1 LRQRKIFSP
10 GTVNGTD
17 KTKGTVMDH
26 SKHRLEHF
34 SDIIIA
40 ISMTV
45 LVFEIPV
52 PRDFNFA
59 GIINTLLSIR
69 IFLVTFIVMGSF
81 WNRHH
86 RLVDRLEKI
95 TNKII
100 WRNLIFLF
108 SLTLIPLSSR
118 WIIANPKAIVGYDV
132 IFLLVNITYF
142 FMFKGIYGKNKAGES
157 AEIKYIV
164 KFNTIFLFINGIMTI
179 LLVIFDFLFPNIPK
193 IIYLLFPVISSRINL
208 FLKSRKYK
216 KIKQRREL
224 TAADATPAVNPL
236 NP

>member
-1 LRQRKIFSP
+1 VI
-10 GTVNGTD
+10 VE
-17 KTKGTVMDH
+17 H
-26 SKHRLEHF
+26 SKHRLESF

-45 LVFEIPV
+45 LIFEIPV
-52 PRDFNFA
+52 PNDFNFD
-59 GIINTLLSIR
+59 GIINTLLSVR

-86 RLVDRLEKI
+86 RLIDRLEKV

-100 WRNLIFLF
+100 WRNIVFLF

-118 WIIANPKAIVGYDV
+118 WIIANPNAIVCYDV
-132 IFLLVNITYF
+132 VFLFVNITYF
-142 FMFKGIYGKNKAGES
+142 FMFKGIYGKDKINEP
-157 AEIKYIV
+157 AEIKYLV
-164 KFNTIFLFINGIMTI
+164 RFNTIFLFVNGVVTI
-179 LLVIFDFLFPNIPK
+179 VLVVFDFIFLDIPK

-216 KIKQRREL
+216 KVKQKREIN
-224 TAADATPAVNPL
+224 TNDKVA
-236 NP
+236 

>member
-1 LRQRKIFSP
+1 
-10 GTVNGTD
+10 
-17 KTKGTVMDH
+17 MEH

-45 LVFEIPV
+45 LIFEIPV

-86 RLVDRLEKI
+86 RLIDRLEKV

-108 SLTLIPLSSR
+108 TLTLIPLSSR
-118 WIIANPKAIVGYDV
+118 WIIANPKAIIGYDV

-142 FMFKGIYGKNKAGES
+142 FMFKGIYGKDKADGS
-157 AEIKYIV
+157 AEIKYLV
-164 KFNTIFLFINGIMTI
+164 KFNTVFLFINSIMTI
-179 LLVIFDFLFPNIPK
+179 LLVIFDFIFPAVPK

-216 KIKQRREL
+216 KTKQQNTNSAE
-224 TAADATPAVNPL
+224 A
-236 NP
+236 

>member
-1 LRQRKIFSP
+1 
-10 GTVNGTD
+10 
-17 KTKGTVMDH
+17 MEH

-52 PRDFNFA
+52 PHDFNFA

-86 RLVDRLEKI
+86 RLIDRLAKV

-118 WIIANPKAIVGYDV
+118 WIIANPQAIVGYDV
-132 IFLLVNITYF
+132 LFLLVNITYF
-142 FMFKGIYGKNKAGES
+142 FLFKSIYRKDKADRPP
-157 AEIKYIV
+157 EIKYLV
-164 KFNTIFLFINGIMTI
+164 SFNTLFLFINSIITI
-179 LLVIFDFLFPNIPK
+179 LLVTFALIFPAIPP

-216 KIKQRREL
+216 SAKQSR
-224 TAADATPAVNPL
+224 ATNTPY
-236 NP
+236 